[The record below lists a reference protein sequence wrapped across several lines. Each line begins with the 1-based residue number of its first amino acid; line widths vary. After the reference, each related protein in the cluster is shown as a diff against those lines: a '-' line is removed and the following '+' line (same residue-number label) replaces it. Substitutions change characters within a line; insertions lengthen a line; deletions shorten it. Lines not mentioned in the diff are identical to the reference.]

1 MGIALS
7 LPPRVLIVFNPQA
20 GQGLALRQALDQA
33 AQIWRQQHWQVELQ
47 PTREPGDATF
57 WATQAAVQG
66 YDIVVAAGGDGTVN
80 EVANGLVGS
89 TTALAVLPVGTVNIW
104 ARELGLPMD
113 VTRSA
118 TALLHAQLM
127 PVDLGKA
134 GDRHFLLMAGV
145 GFDAAVTAGVCP
157 KAKKRFGVI
166 AYLKHAFHLAWQWR
180 GVRSLIRIDGRRV
193 RGRILMVVIG
203 NSQLYG
209 GVFKM
214 TAHAT
219 IDDGLLDVCVIK
231 GHTLL
236 VAPLRLLS
244 IFTRRYN
251 LDPKVEYYRA
261 TRVSIQG
268 KHTLPIQVDGD
279 YLGQTPM
286 TFEVV
291 PAGLWVLVPPSADR
305 SLWQSPDLMARA
317 SDQVI
322 AEK

>member
-1 MGIALS
+1 
-7 LPPRVLIVFNPQA
+7 LPLQPRVLIVFNPQA
-20 GQGLALRQALDQA
+20 GQGVMLQQALEQA
-33 AQIWRQQHWQVELQ
+33 AQIWRQQQWQVELQ
-47 PTREPGDATF
+47 PTRWAGDATF
-57 WATQAAVQG
+57 WAAQAAAQG
-66 YDIVVAAGGDGTVN
+66 YDLVVAAGGDGTVN
-80 EVANGLVGS
+80 EVANGLVG
-89 TTALAVLPVGTVNIW
+89 TPTALAVLPVGTVNIW

-113 VTRSA
+113 VARSA
-118 TALLHAQLM
+118 TAFLKAQLKS
-127 PVDLGKA
+127 VDLGKA

-157 KAKKRFGVI
+157 QEKKRFGAI
-166 AYLKHAFHLAWQWR
+166 AYIKQALHLAWRWR

-219 IDDGLLDVCVIK
+219 IDDGRLDVCVIK
-231 GHTLL
+231 GRNLL
-236 VAPLRLLS
+236 TAPLRLLS

-268 KHTLPIQVDGD
+268 KRTLPVQVDGD
-279 YLGQTPM
+279 YLGKTPM
-286 TFEVV
+286 NFEVV

-305 SLWQSPDLMARA
+305 SLWQSTPDPLAVR
-317 SDQVI
+317 ST
-322 AEK
+322 

>member
-1 MGIALS
+1 MGIALP

-20 GQGLALRQALDQA
+20 GQGLMLRQALDQA
-33 AQIWRQQHWQVELQ
+33 AQIWRQQRWQVELQ
-47 PTREPGDATF
+47 PTRWAGDATF
-57 WATQAAVQG
+57 WAAQAATQG
-66 YDIVVAAGGDGTVN
+66 YDLVVAAGGDGTVN
-80 EVANGLVGS
+80 EVANGLVGTS
-89 TTALAVLPVGTVNIW
+89 TALAVLPVGTVNIW

-113 VTRSA
+113 VARSA
-118 TALLHAQLM
+118 TALLQAQLRS
-127 PVDLGKA
+127 VDLGKA
-134 GDRHFLLMAGV
+134 GDRYFLLMAGV

-157 KAKKRFGVI
+157 KEKKRFGAI

-180 GVRSLIRIDGRRV
+180 GVRSLIRIDGQRV

-231 GHTLL
+231 GHNLL
-236 VAPLRLLS
+236 TAPLRLLS

-251 LDPKVEYYRA
+251 LDPKVKYYRA
-261 TRVSIQG
+261 RRISIQG
-268 KHTLPIQVDGD
+268 KRTLPVQVDGD

-291 PAGLWVLVPPSADR
+291 PGGLRVLVPLTADR
-305 SLWQSPDLMARA
+305 SLWQAPPHPFTVKS
-317 SDQVI
+317 S
-322 AEK
+322 